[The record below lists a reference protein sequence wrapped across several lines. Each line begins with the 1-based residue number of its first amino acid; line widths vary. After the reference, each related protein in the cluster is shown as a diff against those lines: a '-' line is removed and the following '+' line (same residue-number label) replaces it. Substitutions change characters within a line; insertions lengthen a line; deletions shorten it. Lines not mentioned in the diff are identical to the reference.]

1 MFRSRRGG
9 LGTNQGGGNM
19 QKEVVVEGGHRFVI
33 DTTGQNF
40 ALDSSE
46 ETDSGPLKHSLMDL
60 LHGANVVPMSV
71 LGMKAKQFDDGL
83 YAAIELL
90 AQNGAGKF
98 TGKVKLLGQLL
109 QVLHGGPTGAC
120 DVIGAAGALGR
131 WLNVSTLS
139 EDARH
144 MAEQFASSPLAKPI
158 SFYTW
163 SENLQAIFAQ
173 DRFLQR
179 QLERADANAL
189 VAAIG
194 SHGALQSAYCQY
206 LQLMSKMT
214 NRMRGQSLAER
225 LLHSAQY
232 DPSLPECFFP
242 ASGSKED
249 DLLDKSDLGRPGF
262 SLMDDFIAAV
272 RNRKI
277 DLRPTSS
284 SGWYEYCQY
293 ALEPLLVPE
302 RCPEWKMVKTSD
314 RYRRFAEGIF
324 RAFNALTRE
333 THAKQFSPAAYGC
346 APYPISIDIKP
357 ELRVEPLPS
366 MYLRRAESYLF
377 IRSVL
382 MELFGEQGL
391 KDAYRLTAGG
401 AMQMPLLEE
410 LSQIEQ
416 LFFGAYLVACAD
428 LDLPRFDQH
437 DLNAQACEQQFFDF
451 ARNMTTDADLS
462 QSAIMMLPI
471 YRDIR
476 TGLTK
481 VWVFLGWRRHGVM
494 FSWATQPAI
503 ISRNINE
510 SWKLPFANYHAQLP
524 EPRVSFGGTYFPV
537 AVPVLHEIWVKDIL
551 NRAEM
556 REVCRAHSYIEG
568 AILNHLDVKRESASQ
583 PAPRTVM
590 GGPPLEGKPRLWG
603 DDDSF

>member
-1 MFRSRRGG
+1 
-9 LGTNQGGGNM
+9 M
-19 QKEVVVEGGHRFVI
+19 QKEVLVEGGHRFVI

-40 ALDSSE
+40 ALGSSE
-46 ETDSGPLKHSLMDL
+46 EIVGGPLQHNLSSV
-60 LHGANVVPMSV
+60 LHGAAVVPMSV

-83 YAAIELL
+83 YAAVELL

-109 QVLHGGPTGAC
+109 QVLRGGPSGAC

-131 WLNVSTLS
+131 WLDAATLS

-144 MAEQFASSPLAKPI
+144 AAEQFASSPLAKPI

-163 SENLQAIFAQ
+163 SESLQAIFTQ

-179 QLERADANAL
+179 QLERADADAL
-189 VAAIG
+189 VTAIG
-194 SHGALQSAYCQY
+194 SHSALQSAYYQY

-214 NRMRGQSLAER
+214 NRLSGQSLAER
-225 LLHSAQY
+225 LLHSKHY
-232 DPSLPECFFP
+232 DPSMPESFFP

-262 SLMDDFIAAV
+262 SLMDDFIAAIKA
-272 RNRKI
+272 RKI
-277 DLRPTSS
+277 DLRPQAN

-314 RYRRFAEGIF
+314 GYRKFAVEIF
-324 RAFNALTRE
+324 KAFNALTRE
-333 THAKQFSPAAYGC
+333 THAKQFPPGAYGC
-346 APYPISIDIKP
+346 APFPISIYIKP
-357 ELRVEPLPS
+357 QLRVEPLPS

-382 MELFGEQGL
+382 LDLFGEGGL

-401 AMQMPLLEE
+401 AKQMPLLAE

-416 LFFGAYLVACAD
+416 IFFGAYLVACED
-428 LDLPRFDQH
+428 LDLPRFDDH
-437 DLNAQACEQQFFDF
+437 NLNEQTCVQQFVEF
-451 ARNMTTDADLS
+451 ARNMTTDTDLS
-462 QSAIMMLPI
+462 QNAIMMLPV

-481 VWVFLGWRRHGVM
+481 VWVFLGWRRHGVT
-494 FSWATQPAI
+494 FSWATQPRI
-503 ISRNINE
+503 INQHIND
-510 SWKLPFANYHAQLP
+510 SWKAQFAYYRGQLP
-524 EPRVSFGGTYFPV
+524 EPQVSFGANYFPV

-556 REVCRAHSYIEG
+556 REICQAHSYIEG
-568 AILNHLDVKRESASQ
+568 AILNHLDVRRESSRNPTPPKA
-583 PAPRTVM
+583 T
-590 GGPPLEGKPRLWG
+590 GGSPPLDRKPLSWL
-603 DDDSF
+603 DDNV